1 MAKEKY
7 TIEYNLN
14 TVSLNVLWGYIATP
28 HGLANW
34 FADDVEQEGKKFIFH
49 WDTTQQEAEQ
59 VGYRNGVF
67 VRFRWKEDENEPE
80 RPYFEF
86 RIAQIELI
94 GTTMLDVTDFTEP
107 EEKEDSIELWNTQ
120 IETLMH
126 RLGI

>member
-86 RIAQIELI
+86 RIAQIELT